1 MKKYIAFLLSL
12 VLAMSLSA
20 CSCAKQPSSEPTV
33 VTNPTTAPTVAT
45 EATEPTAGNKKT
57 LPGTMEDNINKIM
70 EENPVEFMG
79 GVIPIDLQD
88 TTEDGLLALTGYTGL
103 SSGTKL
109 TDGAVYEPMMGS
121 QAFSLVL
128 VRVADAADAESVAR
142 EMKANIDPRKWICV
156 QADQIMAAG
165 YGDVV
170 MFIMLDSAMGK
181 TAQSY
186 VDAFEKVCGNKPD
199 FTL

>member
-1 MKKYIAFLLSL
+1 MKKYIAFLLTL
-12 VLAMSLSA
+12 VLMMSLSA
-20 CSCAKQPSSEPTV
+20 CACAKEPDTPAG
-33 VTNPTTAPTVAT
+33 TNPTGTSSTA
-45 EATEPTAGNKKT
+45 ATEPTKPANNKS
-57 LPGTMEDNINKIM
+57 LSGTMEENIGKIM

-109 TDGAVYEPMMGS
+109 KDGAVYEPMMGS

-142 EMKANIDPRKWICV
+142 EMKTNIDPRKWICV

-170 MFIMLDSAMGK
+170 MFIMLDSQMGK

-186 VDAFEKVCGNKPD
+186 VDAFQKVCGGELD

>member
-1 MKKYIAFLLSL
+1 MKKCIPFLLAL
-12 VLAMSLSA
+12 ALAMSLPA
-20 CSCAKQPSSEPTV
+20 CSCAKQTDSEPA
-33 VTNPTTAPTVAT
+33 VTNPTTNPTVAT
-45 EATEPTAGNKKT
+45 EATKPAESKT
-57 LPGTMEDNINKIM
+57 LSGTMEENINKIM

-79 GVIPIDLQD
+79 GVIPIDLED
-88 TTEDGLLALTGYTGL
+88 TSEDGLLALTGYTGL
-103 SSGTKL
+103 SSVTKL

-142 EMKANIDPRKWICV
+142 EMKTNIDPRKWICV

-170 MFIMLDSAMGK
+170 MFIMLDSQMGK

-186 VDAFEKVCGNKPD
+186 VDAFQKVCGSEPD